1 MRTMPRAVQNVFT
14 LAQIADL
21 HAPPVRVP
29 RARDLLNKRLG
40 GWISWKTRR
49 HRIFRREILDALVED
64 LKVQAPDHV
73 AVTGDLVNFALEQEF
88 VSAALWLRRLGS
100 PRAISVVPGNHD
112 AYVPVAAARSWDHWA
127 PYVASD
133 ADRRGSITYDSFPT
147 VRVRGAIA
155 VVGLCSA
162 QPTRWLRAS
171 GAVGP
176 EQLERLES
184 LLRTLGRDGL
194 CRVVQIHHPPLDD
207 RIAQRSRLTDSARLR
222 EVLARTG
229 AELVMH
235 AHAHVT
241 CVDSITGPEHPIPV
255 VGVRSASNLG
265 TKPDER
271 AQYHLY
277 RIEQDRSASQATRY
291 RITMRIRGWDA
302 AADRFVSIS
311 TRELT
316 RRPRA
321 SRRGRK
327 RAGAAAA

>member
-1 MRTMPRAVQNVFT
+1 MRRAMQNVFT

-21 HAPPVRVP
+21 HAPSVRVP

-40 GWISWKTRR
+40 GWISWKAGR

-64 LKVQAPDHV
+64 LKTQDPDHV
-73 AVTGDLVNFALEQEF
+73 AVTGDLVNFALEDEF

-100 PRAISVVPGNHD
+100 PHRISVVPGNHD

-127 PYVASD
+127 QYIASD
-133 ADRRGSITYDSFPT
+133 HAPRVSITEDSFPT
-147 VRVRGAIA
+147 ARVRGRLA

-162 QPTRWLRAS
+162 QPTGWSRAS
-171 GAVGP
+171 GTVGP

-184 LLRTLGRDGL
+184 LLRELGRQGL
-194 CRVVQIHHPPLDD
+194 CRVVQIHHPPLDE
-207 RIAQRSRLTDSARLR
+207 RISPRSRLTDSACLR

-229 AELVMH
+229 AELVIH

-241 CVDSITGPEHPIPV
+241 SVESITGPENPIPV

-265 TKPDER
+265 RKTDQR

-277 RIEQDRSASQATRY
+277 RIEAHSAATQATRY
-291 RITMRIRGWDA
+291 RITMKIRGWDA
-302 AADRFVSIS
+302 ETQRFVAVSR
-311 TRELT
+311 RELT
-316 RRPRA
+316 SSPHE
-321 SRRGRK
+321 SRRGK
-327 RAGAAAA
+327 NGVGAAAA